1 MSSKVCMMV
10 GLPGSGKSTYCRAQ
24 LSRNNRAIWLSSD
37 EIRRELYGDSS
48 IQDNPSAVFELM
60 RKRLHEAIQNG
71 APEIYYDATNVSAKR
86 RLAFC
91 KDLRQKFG
99 DKVLLCAY
107 VFCAP
112 IEDCIERAK
121 NRVENP
127 ISDVVIY
134 RMLFQWRTP
143 YYWEGWDKIEIMNF
157 GIVDPLLPQAQVQ
170 MYNFNQHNPHHSLTL
185 QEHCS
190 KAERIVFEMRN
201 CYDTIC
207 RAAKWHDVGKVYT
220 QTFDDKGVAH
230 YYGHEGWGGY
240 LTLSLGLLCS
250 ALISHHM
257 DPLRGEKII
266 NEMDDV
272 FLERLN
278 QIHEADLQA
287 H

>member
-1 MSSKVCMMV
+1 MSSKVYMMV

-24 LSRNNRAIWLSSD
+24 LSRNNRAVWVSSD

-107 VFCAP
+107 VFCTP
-112 IEDCIERAK
+112 IENCIEHAK

-134 RMLFQWRTP
+134 RMLSQWRTP

-157 GIVDPLLPQAQVQ
+157 GTVDPLLPQAQVQ
-170 MYNFNQHNPHHSLTL
+170 MYNFNQHNPHHSLSL

-190 KAERIVFEMRN
+190 KAERIAFEMRN

-257 DPLRGEKII
+257 DPLRDEKIL